1 MVFYFCLKLMNLC
14 HQRKHLFRNIKK
26 KRKKC
31 SSKLHCNNVFKN
43 ISWNTQKVTAFQSA
57 EQLPKEDTGQTRDVC
72 DITNNKPTP
81 LFAGEARE
89 QHSKGSLV

>member
-1 MVFYFCLKLMNLC
+1 M
-14 HQRKHLFRNIKK
+14 
-26 KRKKC
+26 
-31 SSKLHCNNVFKN
+31 SSKML
-43 ISWNTQKVTAFQSA
+43 SWDTQEVLAKSP